1 MENGALNG
9 VYTCNGDKTALLT
22 PLIDSAKSMD
32 EKQKEDTLD
41 LPPLRNTRFNW
52 LFLKRFVRILR
63 ILFPKFLSI
72 TLGFFIFFL
81 FVRSSAEYNYYNT
94 GLIPSKFYG
103 SLTAKDPEDFKYS
116 IINAMIVLI
125 SAATCKSAV
134 DLVASILYVR
144 WRSLLTSSI
153 QRQYFDNL
161 NYYKLNVLFKVVD
174 NPDQR
179 ITQDV
184 ERFCNYL
191 ATQIL
196 PKLALWPF
204 VTGYYTYKTFAT
216 MGYIGVLAIYG
227 LFIVAA
233 VINKFL
239 MGPVV
244 SLIVQQERR
253 EGDFRFQHVQVRS
266 CAESIAFYNGGAIE
280 KDKSRGL
287 MGKLLKTQLSLAHW
301 SFPLNFSVNLFD
313 YFSSIITYAVL
324 GILLFTG
331 YYQEL
336 SPATI
341 SELSFFSLYLLNN
354 FSTLVD
360 QSSYIADLAGY
371 THRIGHL
378 LEVLDKLNKKKL
390 PIDENG
396 SPDDSSNSDSEN
408 DSIFGAVVNDI
419 DISPPHSN
427 DESLLIEG
435 LTFKFEKGM
444 SILISGPSGQLNKF
458 VICNNFVTFQ
468 AVERVLC

>member
-1 MENGALNG
+1 
-9 VYTCNGDKTALLT
+9 
-22 PLIDSAKSMD
+22 
-32 EKQKEDTLD
+32 
-41 LPPLRNTRFNW
+41 
-52 LFLKRFVRILR
+52 
-63 ILFPKFLSI
+63 
-72 TLGFFIFFL
+72 
-81 FVRSSAEYNYYNT
+81 
-94 GLIPSKFYG
+94 
-103 SLTAKDPEDFKYS
+103 
-116 IINAMIVLI
+116 
-125 SAATCKSAV
+125 
-134 DLVASILYVR
+134 
-144 WRSLLTSSI
+144 
-153 QRQYFDNL
+153 
-161 NYYKLNVLFKVVD
+161 
-174 NPDQR
+174 
-179 ITQDV
+179 
-184 ERFCNYL
+184 
-191 ATQIL
+191 
-196 PKLALWPF
+196 
-204 VTGYYTYKTFAT
+204 
-216 MGYIGVLAIYG
+216 
-227 LFIVAA
+227 
-233 VINKFL
+233 
-239 MGPVV
+239 
-244 SLIVQQERR
+244 
-253 EGDFRFQHVQVRS
+253 
-266 CAESIAFYNGGAIE
+266 
-280 KDKSRGL
+280 
-287 MGKLLKTQLSLAHW
+287 
-301 SFPLNFSVNLFD
+301 LFD